1 MTSAS
6 ASATDSAA
14 PGGRPAASV
23 PPLVRREDDAGVVT
37 LTLAGP
43 NRNALSLK
51 MIDTLILT
59 LAVIAKD
66 GCARVVVLTGEGP
79 ALSGGHDLKEI
90 QAHRGDQDG
99 GRAFNEELMAR
110 CSMMMQ
116 AIVALPQPVI
126 AAVEGVATAAGCQ
139 LVASCDLAVAGR
151 NARFGL
157 SGVNNGLF
165 CSTPLVAVGR
175 AMSRKH
181 ALEMGLT
188 GSLYGAE
195 DAERFGLVN
204 RVVPEGQALIEAKR
218 LAQAVASHSGPTLA
232 LGKRAF
238 YAQIERPLDSA
249 YRLASD
255 AMVEN
260 LAHADSVEG
269 LSAFIE
275 RRPPRWGA

>member
-1 MTSAS
+1 MTSAP
-6 ASATDSAA
+6 AASAA
-14 PGGRPAASV
+14 PSPAPVSSL
-23 PPLVRREDDAGVVT
+23 PPLVRREDDGGVVT

-51 MIDTLILT
+51 MIDTLILV
-59 LAVIAKD
+59 LADIAKD
-66 GCARVVVLTGEGP
+66 ERARVVVLTGEGP

-90 QAHRGDQDG
+90 QAHRSDPDG

-110 CSMMMQ
+110 CAMLMQ

-139 LVASCDLAVAGR
+139 LVASCDLAVAGAA
-151 NARFGL
+151 ARFGL

-175 AMSRKH
+175 VMSRKH

-188 GSLYGAE
+188 GSLYAAE
-195 DAERFGLVN
+195 EAERFGLVN
-204 RVVPEGQALIEAKR
+204 RVAPQGEALAEAAR
-218 LAQAVASHSGPTLA
+218 LARTIAAHSGPTLK

-238 YAQIERPLDSA
+238 YAQIEKPLEAA
-249 YRLASD
+249 YRLASA
-255 AMVEN
+255 AMVDN
-260 LAHADSVEG
+260 LAQADSNEG

-275 RRPPRWGA
+275 KRRPRWAD

>member
-6 ASATDSAA
+6 ASAAPSAPA
-14 PGGRPAASV
+14 PATPI
-23 PPLVRREDDAGVVT
+23 PPLVRREDDDGVVT

-51 MIDTLILT
+51 MIDTLILA
-59 LAVIAKD
+59 LADIAKD
-66 GCARVVVLTGEGP
+66 ERARVVVLTGEGP

-90 QAHRGDQDG
+90 QAHRGDPDG
-99 GRAFNEELMAR
+99 GHAFNEELMAR
-110 CSMMMQ
+110 CSMLMQ

-139 LVASCDLAVAGR
+139 LVASCDLAVAGAG
-151 NARFGL
+151 ARFGL

-175 AMSRKH
+175 VMSRKH

-195 DAERFGLVN
+195 EAERFGLVN
-204 RVVPEGQALIEAKR
+204 RVAPEGEALAEAKR
-218 LAQAVASHSGPTLA
+218 LSRTIASHSRPTLA

-238 YAQIERPLDSA
+238 YAQIEKPLEAA
-249 YRLASD
+249 YRLAST
-255 AMVEN
+255 AMVDN
-260 LAHADSVEG
+260 LAEPDSNEG
-269 LSAFIE
+269 LSAIIE
-275 RRPPRWGA
+275 KRPPRRSG